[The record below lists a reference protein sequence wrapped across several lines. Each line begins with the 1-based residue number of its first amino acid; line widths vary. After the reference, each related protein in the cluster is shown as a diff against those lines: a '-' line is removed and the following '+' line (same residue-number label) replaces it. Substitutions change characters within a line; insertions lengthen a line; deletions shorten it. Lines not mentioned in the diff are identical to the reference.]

1 VTFSLLPFYTS
12 LGLDLNGSV
21 LDPNFTHGTGP
32 ANVVAVKVPNDSV
45 VTATY
50 HNYRTALKLSSAGK
64 LSQRRKLSASVP
76 INTYEVTTL
85 LDGRQYRQITYPSST
100 SNIEV
105 PQLGSY
111 LSDRLYLKRLP
122 SVQGVLTVDTSG
134 VEDKLLLPW
143 VERGFFPSPYLG
155 SSMLESPPETV
166 AWGLL
171 AAVAAKEVS
180 LVLSI
185 IKEFI
190 YQARSRA
197 WFVGTDTLNVNTE
210 PTWGFERFPVPLNPP
225 VSEYVVKEVAPNA
238 LLGLALVLAIKAL
251 QETYPV
257 GALPLYGARDK
268 FQEEL
273 LVSVKALATFCSF
286 SISPISGYA
295 AYCSEAGFFTYET
308 PTLAGSYLVDL
319 FLSQYLSIDYD
330 FDIHVRASRLHQVLV
345 DSNKDVTS
353 ADYSGFVGRDY
364 VGQPDPQDPT
374 IVRSDPQ
381 AGIKYTQLN
390 AAAYQVWWFLQF
402 RPTAA
407 ASAFNRYETTRAAFN
422 THTGLTSSKPDYLV
436 MWLYLTQPQ
445 APSWVSNLAAESAE
459 LTNNATSY
467 SLDCLAALY
476 LRSVLY
482 FVVLSTAFD
491 YRSQAASTLVE
502 NAAQEI
508 RRLWPYGSNWSGYS
522 VDEDPQS
529 VLGALLKAEAEVSY
543 PWYLG
548 YLIKQASLA
557 PTTATGRALRDWVT
571 LMLPQR
577 SLVSDIFLRRL
588 LVATLGSKDLATLL
602 NAWGYTPT
610 YTNPTP
616 KPYSAR
622 LPGAVGDNYDSYT
635 VPNQAFKPDT
645 PAEDYFNL
653 VYRPSRGFKL
663 SAKLLCSDSRPINTK
678 LGLEPRS
685 VAGFPYRDLA
695 LIGAEVLCS
704 DSRPVSTNL
713 DLEPGPP
720 VGYRYQHLPLGGIQ
734 IQSSD
739 QIPLP
744 ANAALRDRP
753 RVLAKDYDPRNPEV
767 YVVDGPVF
775 IDPLANY
782 VATRY
787 VSLDLPAT
795 SSLIQAI
802 SQTQTAGIKL
812 HLTAPKEVDE

>member
-1 VTFSLLPFYTS
+1 MTFSLLPFYTS
-12 LGLDLNGSV
+12 LGLDLNGST
-21 LDPNFTHGTGP
+21 LDPNFTHGADR
-32 ANVVAVKVPNDSV
+32 ANVVAVTVPEDSV

-50 HNYRTALKLSSAGK
+50 HNYRTPLKLSSTGK
-64 LSQRRKLSASVP
+64 LSQRRKLTATVP
-76 INTYEVTTL
+76 IDIYEVTTL
-85 LDGRQYRQITYPSST
+85 LDGRQYRQISYSTSST
-100 SNIEV
+100 NIEV
-105 PQLGSY
+105 PQVGTY

-122 SVQGVLTVDTSG
+122 PVQGVLTVDSSG
-134 VEDKLLLPW
+134 IQDKLLLPPS
-143 VERGFFPSPYLG
+143 ERGFFPSPYLG

-171 AAVAAKEVS
+171 AAVAAKKTS

-197 WFVGTDTLNVNTE
+197 WFVGIDVLTVNTE

-225 VSEYVVKEVAPNA
+225 TSEYVVKEVASNA

-257 GALPLYGARDK
+257 GSLPLYGARDK

-273 LVSVKALATFCSF
+273 LVSIKALATFCSL
-286 SISPISGYA
+286 SISPIRGYA
-295 AYCSEAGFFTYET
+295 AYSTEAGFFSYES

-319 FLSQYLSIDYD
+319 FLSHYLSIDYD

-345 DSNKDVTS
+345 DSNKNVTS
-353 ADYSGFVGRDY
+353 VDYSEFVGRDY
-364 VGQPDPQDPT
+364 VGQPDPQDPI
-374 IVRSDPQ
+374 IVRLNQ
-381 AGIKYTQLN
+381 EAAVKYTQLN

-407 ASAFNRYETTRAAFN
+407 GLAFNRYETARTAFN
-422 THTGLTSSKPDYLV
+422 THSGLASSKPDYLIT
-436 MWLYLTQPQ
+436 WLYLTQPE
-445 APSWVSNLAAESAE
+445 APSWVNTRAAESVE
-459 LTNNATSY
+459 LTNTATSY
-467 SLDCLAALY
+467 SLDCLALLY
-476 LRSVLY
+476 LRAAFY
-482 FVVLSTAFD
+482 PPVVDTAFD
-491 YRSQAASTLVE
+491 YRSQAVSTLVE

-508 RRLWPYGSNWSGYS
+508 RRLWPYGSNWSGDS
-522 VDEDPQS
+522 VDEDPKT

-548 YLIKQASLA
+548 YLVKQASLA
-557 PTTATGRALRDWVT
+557 PTTATGRALRDWVA
-571 LMLPQR
+571 LLLPQR
-577 SLVSDIFLRRL
+577 VLVSDTFLRRL
-588 LVATLGSKDLATLL
+588 LIATLTAKDLSSLL
-602 NAWGYTPT
+602 SAWGYTFT
-610 YTNPTP
+610 YTNLIP
-616 KPYSAR
+616 KPYSIR
-622 LPGAVGDNYDSYT
+622 IPGAVADNYDSYT
-635 VPNQAFKPDT
+635 TPNQAFVVDT

-653 VYRPSRGFKL
+653 VYRPSRGFKV
-663 SAKLLCSDSRPINTK
+663 SAELLCSDSRSINTD
-678 LGLEPRS
+678 LGLEPRQ

-695 LIGAEVLCS
+695 LIGA
-704 DSRPVSTNL
+704 
-713 DLEPGPP
+713 
-720 VGYRYQHLPLGGIQ
+720 GIE
-734 IQSSD
+734 SSN

-744 ANAALRDRP
+744 NNIALRDRP
-753 RVLAKDYDPRNPEV
+753 RVLAEDYDPSNPEV

-802 SQTQTAGIKL
+802 NQTQTAGVKL
-812 HLTAPKEVDE
+812 QLTAPKEVDE